1 MDISDEL
8 SKGRATF
15 INFRKRLIRDLTEGD
30 PLHANSL
37 FEQSDQEY
45 NDFEQSTL
53 ESNHAYPVFTEEP
66 EVQTPILTS
75 IK

>member
-30 PLHANSL
+30 PLQANSL

-45 NDFEQSTL
+45 NDFE
-53 ESNHAYPVFTEEP
+53 
-66 EVQTPILTS
+66 
-75 IK
+75 